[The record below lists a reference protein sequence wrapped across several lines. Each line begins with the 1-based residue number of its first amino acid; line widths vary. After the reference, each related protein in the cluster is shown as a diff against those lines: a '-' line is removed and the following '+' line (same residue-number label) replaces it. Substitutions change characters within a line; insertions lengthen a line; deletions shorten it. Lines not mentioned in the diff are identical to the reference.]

1 MLWTKIDFNPKI
13 TIVPIVS
20 PCVWAIVLVCMLVGS
35 RMLRI
40 TGAHAGRNQCC
51 FRYIF
56 AKCAAMLFQNNRRT
70 HPRGQEPCFRYIVAK
85 CAAILF
91 QITDAHIL
99 AGRNPY

>member
-1 MLWTKIDFNPKI
+1 MPWPKIDFNPKI

-40 TGAHAGRNQCC
+40 TDAHILAGKNPVSDISLQNVLQCC
-51 FRYIF
+51 FR
-56 AKCAAMLFQNNRRT
+56 
-70 HPRGQEPCFRYIVAK
+70 
-85 CAAILF
+85 
-91 QITDAHIL
+91 ITDAHIL